1 MSQYSIRYQ
10 VIYYKSYLKVLK
22 NTAVEKIL
30 KLENKII

>member
-10 VIYYKSYLKVLK
+10 VIYYKSCLKVLK